1 MREVMMKAQE
11 LAEAILNSDIYQK
24 MKTQEAS
31 VRHDPAAAAALG
43 DMIEKG
49 SVWNQSCLQPIWTQT
64 SWRKQ
69 AAKWRK
75 RKSG

>member
-31 VRHDPAAAAALG
+31 VRHDPAAAAVRSPGMMECCWLS
-43 DMIEKG
+43 D
-49 SVWNQSCLQPIWTQT
+49 T
-64 SWRKQ
+64 SRT
-69 AAKWRK
+69 RLMV
-75 RKSG
+75 